1 MWTKE
6 SGGGHREDFF
16 THSTSDFYLLALKD
30 TQLSL
35 CIVFLFP
42 FFLPVIFWALIP
54 FLAGAKHLTSSISW
68 KLQKS
73 YQVAITTWLPD
84 GGTGAQRG

>member
-1 MWTKE
+1 MVWTKE
-6 SGGGHREDFF
+6 SGGGHGEDFF
-16 THSTSDFYLLALKD
+16 THNNSDFDLLALRD

-35 CIVFLFP
+35 CTVFSFP
-42 FFLPVIFWALIP
+42 FFLGVIFWALIP

-73 YQVAITTWLPD
+73 PTK
-84 GGTGAQRG
+84 